1 MKINTLKAAVIG
13 ALMVPLTAIHAEEA
27 APAETS
33 DWSISANVGLY
44 SDYIFR
50 GYTQTKH
57 EPALQGGFDV
67 EHSSGFYIGTW
78 ASNVDWTTQAL
89 GNSSIGSG
97 NGEDGYMKNN
107 SVEIDVYGGFAFTD
121 GPVDVDLGVLQFWY
135 PGDNTNAAAE
145 TDATELYA
153 GVGHDFGFASA
164 SVYYYHVVS
173 TDAWGF
179 SDADGSEYWT
189 LDVDVPV
196 GETGLTLSGHIGD
209 QSFEGTG
216 NSASDYTDWKINV
229 DYALPFAEGYSI
241 GAFYT
246 DTDMDKSTWTI
257 NGEYW
262 GEDVFGGYLSAS
274 F

>member
-50 GYTQTKH
+50 GYTQTEN

-67 EHSSGFYIGTW
+67 SHSSGFYIGTW
-78 ASNVDWTTQAL
+78 ASNVDWVKVADLQK
-89 GNSSIGSG
+89 S
-97 NGEDGYMKNN
+97 N
-107 SVEIDVYGGFAFTD
+107 SVEVDLYGGFAFNV
-121 GPVDVDLGVLQFWY
+121 GGVDLDIGLLQFWY
-135 PGDNTNAAAE
+135 PGTNKTGANEA
-145 TDATELYA
+145 DATEIYA
-153 GVGHDFGFASA
+153 GAGYDFGFAST
-164 SVYYYHVVS
+164 SVYYYHVLS

-179 SDADGSEYWT
+179 ADADGSQYLT
-189 LDVDVPV
+189 LDVDVPL
-196 GETGLTLSGHIGD
+196 GSTPLTLSGHVGHQEIDG
-209 QSFEGTG
+209 SA
-216 NSASDYTDWKINV
+216 NSNCDYTDWKANL
-229 DYALPFAEGYSI
+229 DYAFNDNYSI

-246 DTDMDKSTWTI
+246 DTDMEDSCWTSA
-257 NGEYW
+257 NGTKL
-262 GEDVFGGYLSAS
+262 GDAVGGAYISAS